1 MKLIFKKNTF
11 IFLILLLFFFRGIQ
25 AFATESN
32 FDVFVKLPLAAEVKV
47 QEIETKL
54 YIEKNKFKYTYEV
67 RPTKF
72 VNFFDNRVSSGE
84 IKGKL
89 RKSAIT
95 PEYYLYT
102 SIKEDLN

>member
-1 MKLIFKKNTF
+1 M
-11 IFLILLLFFFRGIQ
+11 
-25 AFATESN
+25 
-32 FDVFVKLPLAAEVKV
+32 
-47 QEIETKL
+47 QEINIKL

-67 RPTKF
+67 RPRNLLIF
-72 VNFFDNRVSSGE
+72 LIIELVQV

-102 SIKEDLN
+102 SIKEDLTRKIEFKYKDGLINEVEVEPEYDKSNPTYVSRDKIENQ